1 MDNKEKLS
9 AFYDNELRE
18 DAQGLIESLSDNE
31 QLARDLKGYSIISS
45 IMQQSRLSEPRK
57 KSFSQLR
64 LTFITHSLAAAA
76 AVFLT
81 LGFITYFNPAQFDY
95 DRESSQLLADAI
107 ASEEGQIRLNQEEDL
122 LIDHLFHIMDE
133 KNLNSNMNPGWVPVG
148 FTQSKERPAIFTNGA
163 RKFVLHVE
171 NSKPSL
177 TKPMYWKK
185 GNNLVYLHPTADGKT
200 ITVYG
205 NVRPVDAERIVVSL
219 KR

>member
-1 MDNKEKLS
+1 
-9 AFYDNELRE
+9 
-18 DAQGLIESLSDNE
+18 
-31 QLARDLKGYSIISS
+31 
-45 IMQQSRLSEPRK
+45 MQQSRLSEPHK
-57 KSFSQLR
+57 KTLSKLR
-64 LTFITHSLAAAA
+64 LTFMTHSLAAAA

-107 ASEEGQIRLNQEEDL
+107 ASEEGQIRLNQAEDL
-122 LIDHLFHIMDE
+122 LVDHLFHIMDE
-133 KNLNSNMNPGWVPVG
+133 TNLNSKMNPGWVPVG
-148 FTQSKERPAIFTNGA
+148 FTQNKERPAIFTNGA

-171 NSKPSL
+171 NSKLSL

-205 NVRPVDAERIVVSL
+205 NIRPVDAERIVFSL